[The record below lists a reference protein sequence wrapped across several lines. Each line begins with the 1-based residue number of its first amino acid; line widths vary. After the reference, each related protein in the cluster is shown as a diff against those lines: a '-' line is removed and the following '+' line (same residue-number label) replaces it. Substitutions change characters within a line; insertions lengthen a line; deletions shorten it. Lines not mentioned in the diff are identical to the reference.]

1 MFPIV
6 QNRAAAVDPV
16 CGMRVDPEHAAG
28 KSAYRGETYYFCSKG
43 CAAKFEAD
51 PEKYLHPSALPEPM
65 GTAAEYTCPMHPEV
79 RQIGPGSCP
88 KCGMALEPVTVT
100 AETLHQINPEY
111 AAMLRRFWFSFP
123 LAMALV
129 VMMYLGLHARWIELA
144 LATPVVLWGGWPF
157 FERGWASIVARSLNM
172 FTLIALGTGTAYLY
186 SVVATLAPGVFP
198 ASFREHGGEVAL
210 YFEPAAVIVALVL
223 LGQVLELR
231 ARAQTSSAMKSL
243 LGLAPKTARRI
254 RPDGSDE
261 DVPLDRVHVGDRLR
275 VRPGERVPVD
285 GVVFDGA
292 SSVDESMITGEPIPV
307 EKIGGSRVTGGTVN
321 GTGAFVMTAERV
333 GSETLLARI
342 VKMVGDAQRSRAP

>member
-100 AETLHQINPEY
+100 AETLDQVNPEY

-129 VMMYLGLHARWIELA
+129 VMMYLGVHARWLELA

-157 FERGWASIVARSLNM
+157 FERGWASIVNRSLNM
-172 FTLIALGTGTAYLY
+172 FTLIAAGTGTAYLY
-186 SVVATLAPGVFP
+186 SVVAVLFPQLFP
-198 ASFREHGGEVAL
+198 ATFRGANGEMAV
-210 YFEPAAVIVALVL
+210 YFEAAAAITALVL

-231 ARAQTSSAMKSL
+231 ARSRTAAAIRALLQLSPKSARL
-243 LGLAPKTARRI
+243 VRG
-254 RPDGSDE
+254 DGTE
-261 DVPLDRVHVGDRLR
+261 IDVP
-275 VRPGERVPVD
+275 
-285 GVVFDGA
+285 
-292 SSVDESMITGEPIPV
+292 
-307 EKIGGSRVTGGTVN
+307 
-321 GTGAFVMTAERV
+321 
-333 GSETLLARI
+333 
-342 VKMVGDAQRSRAP
+342 